1 MPELDPNLVSVIMPA
16 YNCQAFLKESVL
28 SVIAQTYTDWELLI
42 VDDASR
48 DQTLTTARDLAL
60 HDRRIRVIHLDKNI
74 GVANAR
80 NAGLDAANGR
90 YIAFLDSDDL
100 WLPEKLETQIEFMQ
114 SSATSFSFTQYRRFA
129 SNGMLSK
136 PIAVPDRVTY
146 EHLLKGNVIGCLTVV
161 LDRTKV
167 PDASMPRIRHE
178 DYVTWLRILRSGVVA
193 RGISKDLARYRV
205 ASESVS
211 ANKKKA
217 AGWTWNIYRNIE
229 GLSLAKSAWCFL
241 NYFLHAI
248 YVRCLY

>member
-1 MPELDPNLVSVIMPA
+1 MPELDSNLVSVIMPA

-42 VDDASR
+42 VDDASQ

-60 HDRRIRVIHLDKNI
+60 LDRRIRVIHLDKNM

-90 YIAFLDSDDL
+90 YVAFLDSDDL

-114 SSATSFSFTQYRRFA
+114 RSATPFSFTQYRRFA
-129 SNGMLSK
+129 SSGMLSK
-136 PIAVPDRVTY
+136 PIAVPDSVTY
-146 EHLLKGNVIGCLTVV
+146 EQLLKGNVIGCLTVV

-193 RGISKDLARYRV
+193 RGISQDLARYRV

-229 GLSLAKSAWCFL
+229 GLSLVKSIWCFL

>member
-1 MPELDPNLVSVIMPA
+1 
-16 YNCQAFLKESVL
+16 
-28 SVIAQTYTDWELLI
+28 
-42 VDDASR
+42 
-48 DQTLTTARDLAL
+48 
-60 HDRRIRVIHLDKNI
+60 
-74 GVANAR
+74 
-80 NAGLDAANGR
+80 
-90 YIAFLDSDDL
+90 
-100 WLPEKLETQIEFMQ
+100 
-114 SSATSFSFTQYRRFA
+114 
-129 SNGMLSK
+129 MLSK